1 MRYPLHTLNKHRYS
15 RFALLLLSLTLL
27 LTACGEDS
35 EPDTPAEVLDNRQEV
50 LDYYAANPDFFRFK
64 TAADLPADLLWQDG
78 SQLLE
83 IGSDKAVKGATE
95 YGRIADFPRTLR
107 LVGPD
112 SNGSFRGHLQDN
124 VSLSLAHRHP
134 NQFDFYPGL
143 AQQWA
148 IDTDTRTVYVKLNP
162 AARWSD
168 GQPIRSDDFLFMFF
182 FYQSPYIVAPWYNN
196 FYKTKYSHIARFD
209 ELTFAISVP
218 EAKPDLDSRVLE
230 LTPVPQHF
238 YRELGEDFV
247 DRYQWRFQPTSGA
260 YIIKPSDIKKGSS
273 IAFTRQQDWW
283 AKDLKFW
290 KNRFNVDRVHLAVVR
305 DTAKH
310 FETFKRGD
318 VDRFSLDLAQY
329 WYDKLADSDPDVA
342 AGYIHKT
349 QFYNQRPR
357 PTWGLWIN
365 SSKPLLDNR
374 DIRIGINYASNWD
387 LVIAKFFRGDY
398 SRLHSAQEGYGAFSH
413 PRLRARSFDIEQ
425 AQSHFAKAGFDTRG
439 GDGILVNSAGQ
450 RLSFTLSSGYERY
463 RDVFTLLKEEALKAG
478 LDLKIEILDST
489 AGFKK
494 ASEKQ
499 HEIHFVA
506 FNVGLEMYP
515 RFWDFY
521 HSDNAYNQAFLSDG
535 TINPERTAMPQT
547 NNLELFADSVMDKK
561 ITAYRASSDIGE
573 MQTLAHEMIA
583 MHHHYASFVP
593 GFYQPFYR
601 IGHWRWVRYPEG
613 FNYKYSSAS
622 NHYNVHWI
630 DQAIKQETLQARK
643 EGTAFDPQ
651 IILFEQFK

>member
-1 MRYPLHTLNKHRYS
+1 VNKPLG
-15 RFALLLLSLTLL
+15 LLQILVLTLL
-27 LTACGEDS
+27 LAACSNNSDPEKA
-35 EPDTPAEVLDNRQEV
+35 TEVLDNSQEV
-50 LDYYAANPDFFRFK
+50 LDYYASNPDFFRFK
-64 TAADLPADLLWQDG
+64 STADLPADLKWQDG
-78 SQLLE
+78 SELPE
-83 IGSDKAVKGATE
+83 IGSEQAVKGGTE
-95 YGRIADFPRTLR
+95 YARIADFPRTLR

-112 SNGSFRGHLQDN
+112 SNGSFRGYLQDS

-148 IDTDTRTVYVKLNP
+148 VDIDHRTVYVKLNP

-168 GQPIRSDDFLFMFF
+168 GEPIRTDDFLFMFF

-196 FYKTKYSHIARFD
+196 FYKTKYSHITRFD
-209 ELTFAISVP
+209 ELTFAITVP

-238 YRELGEDFV
+238 YRELGDDFV
-247 DRYQWRFQPTSGA
+247 ERYQWRFQPTSGA
-260 YIIKPSDIKKGSS
+260 YIVKPGDIKKGSS

-290 KNRFNVDRVHLAVVR
+290 KNRFNVDKIHLAVVR
-305 DTAKH
+305 DTAKY

-318 VDRFSLDLAQY
+318 IDRFGLDLAQY

-342 AGYIHKT
+342 SGYIHKT

-365 SSKPLLDNR
+365 SAKPLLDNR

-398 SRLHSAQEGYGAFSH
+398 ARLHSAREGYGGFSH
-413 PRLRARSFDIEQ
+413 PGVRARSFDIEK
-425 AQSHFAKAGFDTRG
+425 AQQHFSKAGFDQRG
-439 GDGILVNSAGQ
+439 DDGILVNSSGQ

-463 RDVFTLLKEEALKAG
+463 RDVFTILKEEALKAG
-478 LDLKIEILDST
+478 LELKIEVLDST

-521 HSDNAYNQAFLSDG
+521 HSDNAYDQAFLADG
-535 TINPERTAMPQT
+535 SVNPLRTVKPQT
-547 NNLELFADSVMDKK
+547 NNLEVFADINMDQK
-561 ITAYRASSDIGE
+561 IAAYRASSDAAE
-573 MQTLAHEMIA
+573 MTVLAHEMTE
-583 MHHHYASFVP
+583 MHYDYASFVP
-593 GFYQPFYR
+593 AFYQPFYR
-601 IGHWRWVRYPEG
+601 VGHWRWLRYPEG
-613 FNYKYSSAS
+613 FNYKYSSS
-622 NHYNVHWI
+622 SSHYNVYWI
-630 DQAIKQETLQARK
+630 DQAMKKDTLKARK
-643 EGTAFDPQ
+643 EGISFDPEVT
-651 IILFEQFK
+651 IFDQFK